1 MAIVKKI
8 RPQLTNT
15 WETIEMLRA
24 QYESLAIKNDKL
36 DKFYIYYKAMN
47 DFERDILVL
56 YAEYGSY
63 RKVAEETYCSHS
75 MVSLIMDIIRR
86 EIQAL

>member
-1 MAIVKKI
+1 MAIVKMI

-15 WETIEMLRA
+15 WETIEMLRV
-24 QYESLAIKNDKL
+24 QYKSLAFKNDKL
-36 DKFYIYYKAMN
+36 DKFHTYYKNMN
-47 DFERDILVL
+47 EFERDILVL